1 KLPAGD
7 PHRGRGGEA
16 AARWRGV
23 LARARRGACAGAG
36 AASPEL
42 RRGPPV
48 SGAGRTVLVTGATGF
63 LGKAVV
69 PRLAAAGHR
78 VRMLGR
84 SAPAAELASH
94 GEFVQGDLADRA
106 VLKRALAGVDGLYP
120 LAGRVSFDPADGPSM
135 YRLHVAGTRGLLE
148 EVRARGGLERLVL
161 ASTSGTVAVSRTERV
176 ATEEDL
182 PPIEVVGR
190 WPYYLS
196 KIYEERLVLE

>member
-48 SGAGRTVLVTGATGF
+48 SGAGRSVLVTGATGF
-63 LGKAVV
+63 LGKALV

-78 VRMLGR
+78 IRMLGR
-84 SAPAAELASH
+84 STPGPELLAH
-94 GEFVQGDLADRA
+94 GELVQGDLTDRA
-106 VLKRALAGVDGLYP
+106 VVKKALAGVDVLYH
-120 LAGRVSFDPADGPSM
+120 LAGLVSFHPADGPAM
-135 YRLHVAGTRGLLE
+135 YRIHVAGTPGLLE
-148 EVRARGGLERLVL
+148 ELRPPAGLERL
-161 ASTSGTVAVSRTERV
+161 R
-176 ATEEDL
+176 
-182 PPIEVVGR
+182 PP
-190 WPYYLS
+190 PTH
-196 KIYEERLVLE
+196 